1 LLDGFHRERSG
12 TRWGFQVKSS
22 RFNAQGKETEMTIE
36 TTRQQSPARPRSRR
50 GWTALLLALPLLLGG
65 VTYSVAEAHGFGGRG
80 AMHEQMEARM
90 QRILTDV
97 GASDAQKAQ
106 IKAIWDGLRPQLKA
120 AHQDHFRLR
129 GQIAQAI
136 AAPSI
141 DTAAIEK
148 LRQQSVQ
155 QMDKSSALITQ
166 GMVQTA
172 QVLTPDQRQKALA
185 EMHRHHQEEQE

>member
-1 LLDGFHRERSG
+1 
-12 TRWGFQVKSS
+12 
-22 RFNAQGKETEMTIE
+22 MTIE
-36 TTRQQSPARPRSRR
+36 TTEQRSPARPRSRR
-50 GWTALLLALPLLLGG
+50 RWTWLLLAAPLLLGG
-65 VTYSVAEAHGFGGRG
+65 VGYSAAEAHGFGRG
-80 AMHEQMEARM
+80 GEHEHMQARIP
-90 QRILTDV
+90 RILNDV
-97 GASDAQKAQ
+97 GATDAQKAQ

-120 AHQDHFRLR
+120 ARQDHFRLR

-136 AAPSI
+136 AAPNI

-155 QMDKSSALITQ
+155 MIDRTSALITQ